1 MNEVKYTFFGQAI
14 VSLMKIAGLD
24 RLNHGLPHAY
34 QHSHL
39 KKNKMPFQSKVNVAG
54 NCAPFVVFLV
64 AGN

>member
-24 RLNHGLPHAY
+24 CLNHGLPHAY

-39 KKNKMPFQSKVNVAG
+39 KKK
-54 NCAPFVVFLV
+54 
-64 AGN
+64 

>member
-1 MNEVKYTFFGQAI
+1 MNEVKYNFFGQAI
-14 VSLMKIAGLD
+14 VSLMKIAGPD

-39 KKNKMPFQSKVNVAG
+39 KKIKCPSNPSLMG

-64 AGN
+64 ADN

>member
-39 KKNKMPFQSKVNVAG
+39 KKNKMPFQSRLMWREIVHLLW
-54 NCAPFVVFLV
+54 CSL
-64 AGN
+64 